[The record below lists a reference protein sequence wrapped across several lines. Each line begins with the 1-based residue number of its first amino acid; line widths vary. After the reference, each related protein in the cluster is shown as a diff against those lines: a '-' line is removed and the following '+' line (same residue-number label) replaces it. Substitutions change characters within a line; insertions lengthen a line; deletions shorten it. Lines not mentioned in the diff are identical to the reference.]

1 MIIMMIMI
9 STIIDKFITNCSVSC
24 QQRRVGCHWG
34 SGGQENNGIISI
46 SIIIGITTLTTL
58 IIIMTILVVRYHHY
72 QVYWVGEGI
81 QGLQGKLTRW
91 NMSWPDHNDWYGIIV
106 IWRWNTPLQRMEIHV
121 DEEMEIH
128 ILKNNN
134 NDWYGQFQCRR
145 HTCCGHTGWVR
156 RLAIQVQVQ
165 KFLSQKY
172 KIASSKCQ
180 KKTKKIRNALFKICE
195 KKLCRFAK
203 Y

>member
-46 SIIIGITTLTTL
+46 IIGITIITTL

-106 IWRWNTPLQRMEIHV
+106 ISRWTTPLQRMEIHV
-121 DEEMEIH
+121 DEELEIH
-128 ILKNNN
+128 ILKKHRKN
-134 NDWYGQFQCRR
+134 CE
-145 HTCCGHTGWVR
+145 CCHHHSLFKGHNVNVNTVV
-156 RLAIQVQVQ
+156 LNCQ
-165 KFLSQKY
+165 KCNLCH
-172 KIASSKCQ
+172 KCQ
-180 KKTKKIRNALFKICE
+180 VSGFE
-195 KKLCRFAK
+195 DVF
-203 Y
+203 

>member
-1 MIIMMIMI
+1 MRGSRVYRESWPGEICPDLIIM
-9 STIIDKFITNCSVSC
+9 IDMVQK
-24 QQRRVGCHWG
+24 WY
-34 SGGQENNGIISI
+34 E
-46 SIIIGITTLTTL
+46 
-58 IIIMTILVVRYHHY
+58 
-72 QVYWVGEGI
+72 GEI
-81 QGLQGKLTRW
+81 
-91 NMSWPDHNDWYGIIV
+91 H
-106 IWRWNTPLQRMEIHV
+106 TPLQRMEIHV

-180 KKTKKIRNALFKICE
+180 KKKLKKSEMPCL
-195 KKLCRFAK
+195 K
-203 Y
+203 YVRKNCAGLQNTNCNIWHRGVSWCQEVSIWRSGSGTLLMAPRCSTMSTN